1 MAVFGYAR
9 VSSVDQNLDS
19 QKDELK
25 KMDAQK
31 FSLKKFQGKILYPQS

>member
-25 KMDAQK
+25 KYGC
-31 FSLKKFQGKILYPQS
+31 SKIFL